1 MVITSGLTAYSALGE
16 RRQAALQGIGFGL
29 ALRSPAF
36 RASAIGVA
44 RQTALAAVRIP
55 GAAVAP
61 FIPAL
66 TTAALFASAAALGA
80 TAGAVGGVL
89 ISEQLF
95 GEQGRRDALR
105 LYTGQVSPSEYVST
119 LKRGFIG

>member
-1 MVITSGLTAYSALGE
+1 MVISTGLTAYSALGE
-16 RRQAALQGIGFGL
+16 RERSLIQGVSFGL

-36 RASAIGVA
+36 RASAVGVA

-55 GAAVAP
+55 AAAITP
-61 FIPAL
+61 FVPAL
-66 TTAALFASAAALGA
+66 TTAALFAAAAALGA
-80 TAGAVGGVL
+80 TAGAVAGVL

-95 GEQGRRDALR
+95 GEQGRRDSLR

-119 LKRGFIG
+119 LKRGFLG